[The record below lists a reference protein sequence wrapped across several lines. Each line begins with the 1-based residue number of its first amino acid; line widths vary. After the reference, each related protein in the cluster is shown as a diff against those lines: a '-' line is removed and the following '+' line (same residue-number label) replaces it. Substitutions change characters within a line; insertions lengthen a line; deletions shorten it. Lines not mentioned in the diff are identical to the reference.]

1 MRGVARWW
9 KAIWSVDK
17 CTRADCMRQTNLL
30 ENNRMAHNTW
40 NFICHFSNWNQ
51 LIYSPNHT
59 RNSTRHIIIINMAAQ
74 ASLFL
79 LLQFT
84 FIFLL
89 IVYRVSGFYQCRN
102 QTDLTT
108 GLNVSVE
115 HRVGATEPAITSTVF
130 GRCQWTFGFT
140 MTTTSDIK
148 CLFARNRFDFPSQM
162 HNQHKHKAFYDFREI
177 ELISFYPKNKIHIQT
192 QAQLTNDLCSVPKIR
207 FSNDNVNYRK
217 KTWQFYAFCG
227 SLLYFSAAFLPNHWF
242 KLIRVGAYFV
252 LFRARSASRSVC
264 VPDVISWMNFKL
276 IKINVQSQQTKMTAC
291 WLFRSMF
298 SIQ

>member
-1 MRGVARWW
+1 MKGNLIRRQMHARRLHATDQFIG
-9 KAIWSVDK
+9 KQSNGTQYMKLYMPFLQLKSI
-17 CTRADCMRQTNLL
+17 NLQPKP
-30 ENNRMAHNTW
+30 HTK
-40 NFICHFSNWNQ
+40 
-51 LIYSPNHT
+51 HT

-217 KTWQFYAFCG
+217 KT
-227 SLLYFSAAFLPNHWF
+227 
-242 KLIRVGAYFV
+242 
-252 LFRARSASRSVC
+252 
-264 VPDVISWMNFKL
+264 
-276 IKINVQSQQTKMTAC
+276 
-291 WLFRSMF
+291 
-298 SIQ
+298 